1 MSNFPKISAEQSL
14 FVGPTDPTHRIP
26 GPSPDLPG
34 ICAVNGPLIVGG
46 MFDGYVSERYTKSMI
61 CVIPPSIEVIKNPLN
76 ISGEFFGPLA
86 DAITIS
92 KKGNPAP
99 GLVNRYDGVG
109 IRVNANAHKIEA
121 GDFISIFFEKLT
133 EIESKVK
140 TVSKGPLF
148 DIQNK
153 ILKVNGISKFNKDST
168 FNKNVKINK
177 ILVLSGC
184 GNVAARINRAD
195 TLPASD
201 EKLKT
206 NIKPIQNALNKVIS
220 LNGVE
225 FDFINKKDYGYLG
238 KHQVGVIAQQIET
251 IVPELVSTNSDGYKG
266 VSYQHLTAL
275 LIEAIKEQQNQ
286 IEELKK
292 IIKEK

>member
-1 MSNFPKISAEQSL
+1 MSNFPKISVEKSL
-14 FVGPTDPTHRIP
+14 LVGPTDPAHRIP

-46 MFDGYVSERYTKSMI
+46 MFDGYVAERYTKSMI

-121 GDFISIFFEKLT
+121 GDFISILCNKLT

-206 NIKPIQNALNKVIS
+206 NIKPIQNALSKVIS

-225 FDFINKKDYGYLG
+225 FDFINEKDYGYLG

-275 LIEAIKEQQNQ
+275 LIEAIKEQQNE